1 MGCLSLHYRM
11 EIMNY
16 ETYEYSVCEDC
27 LHYWVNDDAPEGAGD
42 DFSAERH
49 GDLARELNGREGH
62 LSCGVEPTDEDPDGG
77 GYEEFSNQECEL
89 CRSGLAGA
97 RYGFTL
103 FIKEKQSEE
112 ATSTTA

>member
-62 LSCGVEPTDEDPDGG
+62 LSCGVEPTDEDPDGSG
-77 GYEEFSNQECEL
+77 VRGVQQPRVRAVPV
-89 CRSGLAGA
+89 RSGRRPVRFHPVHQG
-97 RYGFTL
+97 
-103 FIKEKQSEE
+103 E
-112 ATSTTA
+112 AK